1 MKFSWSIVWWDR
13 ALVASH
19 GQHLV
24 GQKYSGEDKGC
35 IRCATF
41 HLDCYWSSC
50 WTIKKT
56 VYKSL
61 VPWQNFAVCVR
72 ACSYKAQIVFRYCW
86 LWSIDRSNSFL
97 MSTHVFAS
105 KQRFTCYSQQTL
117 KLYINSTC
125 NTFYL
130 FWREWRVNSIYI
142 MKHVSMKD
150 EFTRHRNL
158 CNLRAVFFCYEH
170 SSGLPFTEDLQQCV
184 SFAWLAFPFSLR
196 PTATV
201 NC

>member
-1 MKFSWSIVWWDR
+1 MLALLSHHVWLKLRVYFQIWCKQQKLSHYDCTSVWGIKFSWSIVW

-61 VPWQNFAVCVR
+61 VPWQKFAVCVR

-86 LWSIDRSNSFL
+86 LWSMDRSKSFL
-97 MSTHVFAS
+97 ISTHVFAS
-105 KQRFTCYSQQTL
+105 KQWFTCYSQQTL
-117 KLYINSTC
+117 KLYINSTSC
-125 NTFYL
+125 NTF
-130 FWREWRVNSIYI
+130 
-142 MKHVSMKD
+142 
-150 EFTRHRNL
+150 
-158 CNLRAVFFCYEH
+158 
-170 SSGLPFTEDLQQCV
+170 
-184 SFAWLAFPFSLR
+184 
-196 PTATV
+196 
-201 NC
+201 